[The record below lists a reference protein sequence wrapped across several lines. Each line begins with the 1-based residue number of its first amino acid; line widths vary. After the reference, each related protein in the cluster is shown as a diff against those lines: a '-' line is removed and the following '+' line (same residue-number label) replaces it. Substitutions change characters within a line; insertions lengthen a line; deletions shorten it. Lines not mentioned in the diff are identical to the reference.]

1 MLKLIPMVLDIK
13 NVETK
18 ALKEI
23 SQSKSNKSLE
33 SLRIKYL
40 GRKSGVLP
48 KITRQISKFPKEQR
62 DGVGTE
68 INNLKAK
75 LESLLTQKT
84 NPEIATKETGFDIT
98 TPGKQ
103 IDTGSVHPITMV
115 MDTVKEIFH
124 SLGFS
129 WIDGPEVELDAYNFQ
144 KLNMPPNHPA
154 RDVQQT
160 YYIDREL
167 LLRTHTSSM
176 QVRYMENHKPPI
188 RVLFPGRCY
197 RRDMPDSTHLPSF
210 YQIEGLLVDDVSQ
223 MSDLVGTLDYFV
235 KSFFG
240 KNTKTRVYGHH
251 FAYTE
256 PSIEMEVYYPGK
268 GWLEVLGAG
277 MVNPI
282 VLKNGHIDPNKFRGW
297 AFGMGPDRLALLKY
311 GIGDIRILYN
321 NDIRF
326 LSQF

>member
-1 MLKLIPMVLDIK
+1 MVLDLNEI
-13 NVETK
+13 ERL
-18 ALKEI
+18 ALKEL
-23 SQSKSNKSLE
+23 SQAKTGAALE
-33 SLRIKYL
+33 KIRIKYF
-40 GRKSGVLP
+40 GRRRGILQNVTKQIP
-48 KITRQISKFPKEQR
+48 KLPKEQKA
-62 DGVGTE
+62 GIGTK
-68 INNLKAK
+68 INKLRTK
-75 LESLLTQKT
+75 LEQLLNQQAK
-84 NPEIATKETGFDIT
+84 PVSIKKESSVDLT
-98 TPGKQ
+98 TPGKE
-103 IDTGSVHPITMV
+103 IDLGGTHPLTSVI
-115 MDTVKEIFH
+115 DEVKEIFH

-144 KLNMPPNHPA
+144 KLNMPQNHPA

-160 YYIDREL
+160 YYINDEL

-176 QVRYMENHKPPI
+176 QVRYMEDHKPPI

-210 YQIEGLLVDDVSQ
+210 YQIEGLLIDDASK
-223 MSDLVGTLDYFV
+223 MSDLIGTLDYFA

-240 KNTKTRVYGHH
+240 KNLKTRVYGHH

-268 GWLEVLGAG
+268 GWLEILGAG

-282 VLKNGHIDPNKFRGW
+282 VLKNGRIDPNKFRGW

-311 GIGDIRILYN
+311 GISDIRSLYN
-321 NDIRF
+321 SDLRF
-326 LSQF
+326 LKQF